1 MKSVT
6 TLLCCR
12 AVLTLPLGACSYMN
26 SNFEALSSWVS
37 LLVGSDRKQLLYL
50 GSGFRGMPIATR
62 KAATHPSGAKIAI
75 WSKSHFIL
83 LGRGRAG
90 EKSSHHEGGPC
101 PLALLS
107 DFGLKYCTSESI
119 HSRRF
124 LPSIG
129 LMNISTTNRIPF
141 MLLSGERSNAK
152 TVLSD

>member
-12 AVLTLPLGACSYMN
+12 AGLTLPLGAYSYMN
-26 SNFEALSSWVS
+26 SNFEALSSWFS

-90 EKSSHHEGGPC
+90 AKSSHHEGGPC

-107 DFGLKYCTSESI
+107 DFGLKYVGV
-119 HSRRF
+119 HSFKKVFAKHRINEHFDNKSNPFHVAFRRAF
-124 LPSIG
+124 
-129 LMNISTTNRIPF
+129 
-141 MLLSGERSNAK
+141 
-152 TVLSD
+152 